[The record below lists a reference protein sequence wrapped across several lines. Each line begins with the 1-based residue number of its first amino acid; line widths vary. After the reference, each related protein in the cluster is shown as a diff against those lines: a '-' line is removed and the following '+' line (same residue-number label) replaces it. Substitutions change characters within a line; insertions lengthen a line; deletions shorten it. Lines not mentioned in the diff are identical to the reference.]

1 MSEIETIT
9 PPGNA
14 AAELPPLADVLP
26 QDDPTAK
33 PAKPA
38 KPAKA
43 RDISG
48 LVLVDIPAHG
58 LKCGDYVTLPAAT
71 AKGLQASG
79 EFDAQAPRPE

>member
-14 AAELPPLADVLP
+14 AADLPLLADVLP

-38 KPAKA
+38 KA

-48 LVLVDIPAHG
+48 LVLVDTGEGSGQAAH
-58 LKCGDYVTLPAAT
+58 AAGM
-71 AKGLQASG
+71 AVASRDG
-79 EFDAQAPRPE
+79 

>member
-14 AAELPPLADVLP
+14 AADLPLMADVLP

-38 KPAKA
+38 KAPKA
-43 RDISG
+43 
-48 LVLVDIPAHG
+48 PKA
-58 LKCGDYVTLPAAT
+58 
-71 AKGLQASG
+71 AKGKA
-79 EFDAQAPRPE
+79 APAPGAAPAPAPTP

>member
-14 AAELPPLADVLP
+14 AADLPLLADVLP
-26 QDDPTAK
+26 QDDAT
-33 PAKPA
+33 AKPA